1 MAKTKTKSKSN
12 DNGRTPMNFRAP
24 TKLCNDFKLACAKM
38 GVSYSTVFTAC
49 MIATLRN
56 KKIPF
61 EIGFD
66 DDFTTSDIKYI
77 TIDSNIDTD
86 ENIMSDTDSTNN
98 AINNTSNDSENTI
111 SDSNS
116 NKDNSKDFKFF
127 DDMWVENKD
136 K

>member
-1 MAKTKTKSKSN
+1 MAKTKNTA
-12 DNGRTPMNFRAP
+12 PMNFRVPAQ
-24 TKLCNDFKLACAKM
+24 LCNDFKLACAKM

-49 MIATLRN
+49 MIATLRK

-66 DDFTTSDIKYI
+66 DDFTTSDSKDI
-77 TIDSNIDTD
+77 TIDSNIDTND
-86 ENIMSDTDSTNN
+86 NITSDTDSTNN
-98 AINNTSNDSENTI
+98 AINNTSN
-111 SDSNS
+111 DSNS

>member
-1 MAKTKTKSKSN
+1 MAKTKNTA
-12 DNGRTPMNFRAP
+12 PMNFRVPAQ
-24 TKLCNDFKLACAKM
+24 LCNDFKLACAKM

-49 MIATLRN
+49 MIATLRK

-66 DDFTTSDIKYI
+66 DDFTTSDSKDI
-77 TIDSNIDTD
+77 TIDSNIDTND
-86 ENIMSDTDSTNN
+86 NITSDTDSTNN
-98 AINNTSNDSENTI
+98 AINNTSNDSKNTI

>member
-1 MAKTKTKSKSN
+1 MAKTKTKSN

-24 TKLCNDFKLACAKM
+24 AQLCNDFKLACAKM

-66 DDFTTSDIKYI
+66 DDFTTSDSKDI
-77 TIDSNIDTD
+77 TIDSNIDTND
-86 ENIMSDTDSTNN
+86 NITSDTASTNN

>member
-1 MAKTKTKSKSN
+1 MVKAKTEDKTTN
-12 DNGRTPMNFRAP
+12 NNQMNIRANP
-24 TKLCNDFKLACAKM
+24 KLIKDFKSACEKM
-38 GVSYSTVFTAC
+38 GFTHTAVIKAC
-49 MIATLRN
+49 MIAILRN

-66 DDFTTSDIKYI
+66 DDFIYSDSEDI

-116 NKDNSKDFKFF
+116 NKDISKDFKFF